1 MLLDNVKGL
10 VRQYLITET
19 DFVKAKD
26 NIDDDQLRRYA
37 LKAIDVICQKAEIV
51 LNEEEI
57 GSIVREIVSSV
68 ISLGPVRD
76 LMEDESVS
84 EIMINGPTQIF
95 IQRDGKI
102 QLSDVK
108 FESSNELSH
117 MIQKIL
123 AASGSGRRVDE
134 SSPYVD
140 FSLLDGSR
148 VNIVIP
154 PVSLSGAIV
163 TIRKFSSRIETVDD
177 LIKLGMFN
185 EEMAEFL
192 VAAIKA
198 KLNIIFSGATG
209 TGKTT
214 ALNVLGKHIP
224 SEERIVTIEDTAE
237 LGFKKEHVVRLQA
250 KAANVEG
257 KGTVSIRDLFVN
269 SLRMR
274 PDRIIIGEV
283 RGSEALDL
291 IQSISSGHSG
301 SLAIVHGES
310 PTDCYNRLVTM
321 LLMSG
326 IQLSVD
332 EIRRQIACAID
343 LIVHVELF
351 IDGKR
356 RVTHIADLYYDGENK
371 DVILEDVFYF
381 DQKEITEDGKVIGN
395 WVLKKRKPSFLKKF
409 EKRNIKLP
417 SNLFEL

>member
-10 VRQYLITET
+10 VRQYLITKT

-26 NIDDDQLRRYA
+26 SLSDDQLRTYA
-37 LKAIDVICQKAEIV
+37 IKAINMICQKADII
-51 LNEEEI
+51 LSDEEK
-57 GSIVREIVSSV
+57 GSIIREILSSV
-68 ISLGPVRD
+68 ISLGPIRD
-76 LMEDESVS
+76 LMEDESIT
-84 EIMINGPTQIF
+84 EIMINGPTQIY

-102 QLSDVK
+102 QLSNVK
-108 FESSNELSH
+108 FESSNELAH

-134 SSPYVD
+134 SSPFVD

-148 VNIVIP
+148 VNIIIP
-154 PVSLSGAIV
+154 PVSLSGAVV

-177 LIKLGMFN
+177 LMRLGMFN
-185 EEMAEFL
+185 AEMADFL
-192 VAAIKA
+192 IAAIKA

-214 ALNVLGKHIP
+214 TLNVLGKHIP

-237 LGFKKEHVVRLQA
+237 LGFKKEHLVRLQA
-250 KAANVEG
+250 KGQNLEG
-257 KGTVSIRDLFVN
+257 KGAVSIRDLFVN

-301 SLAIVHGES
+301 SLAIIHGDS

-356 RVTHIADLYYDGENK
+356 RVTHITDLYYDKANK

-381 DQKEITEDGKVIGN
+381 NQEKITEDGKVLGD
-395 WVLKKRKPSFLKKF
+395 WVVKKRKPSFYGKF
-409 EKRNIKLP
+409 EKRNIKLS
-417 SNLFEL
+417 SNLFG